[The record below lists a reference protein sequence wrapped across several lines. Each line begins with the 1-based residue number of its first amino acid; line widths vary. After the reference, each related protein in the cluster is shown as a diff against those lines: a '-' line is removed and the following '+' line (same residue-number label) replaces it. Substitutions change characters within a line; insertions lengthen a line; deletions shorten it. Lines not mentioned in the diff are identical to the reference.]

1 MNFREK
7 SVMFLATG
15 CFIGNIPFAPGTFG
29 TILGLPLCFLLSR
42 TNFSIAVLLAAI
54 FIIFAILIAH
64 DAEKILKK
72 DDPGCI
78 VIDEIAGLMVVL
90 FGLPFNVIYAS
101 AGFAIFRFFDIAKVF
116 LLHMANYNFAIISL
130 GDTVNMNKKIIVGPF
145 KTRIKRW
152 WPLTIINHDHPSR
165 PQNPMH
171 F

>member
-42 TNFSIAVLLAAI
+42 TNFSIAVFLTAI

-78 VIDEIAGLMVVL
+78 VIDEIAGLMVAL
-90 FGLPFNVIYAS
+90 FALPFNVIYAS
-101 AGFAIFRFFDIAKVF
+101 AGFAIFRFFDILKPFPIRLIERKLSGGTAIVMDDVVAGIF
-116 LLHMANYNFAIISL
+116 SNLVLRVLLFAIS
-130 GDTVNMNKKIIVGPF
+130 
-145 KTRIKRW
+145 
-152 WPLTIINHDHPSR
+152 
-165 PQNPMH
+165 
-171 F
+171 